1 MPEIYEAFH
10 KNNINKTE
18 NFRDKMTIE
27 LYLRT
32 QGFFLIWPHIRPK
45 IQATLPDFRPYPNHK
60 FEFDA
65 LW

>member
-1 MPEIYEAFH
+1 MFISKDTQHRNFIITSFYLPEIYEAFH

-32 QGFFLIWPHIRPK
+32 QGFF
-45 IQATLPDFRPYPNHK
+45 
-60 FEFDA
+60 
-65 LW
+65 